1 MPDYE
6 LRKAADEGELTKPL
20 VLQRHVERMLNDDKS
35 VSFIHNFTGQWLDL
49 RKLGTMPPDPES
61 NKIYYSDNLEEAM
74 RQETRL
80 FFTHIMQQNRSV
92 LEFIDA
98 DYTFAN
104 SALARHYGIQME
116 TGRGF
121 QKIVIPGDAN
131 RGGVLGQGSILTAT
145 SNGVET
151 LPVSRGMWVLENL
164 LGIHPNPPP
173 PDIEPIEP
181 DTRGVTTIRQKME
194 KHRSTAT
201 CYECHRKIDPFGLA
215 LENYDHLGVWRDS
228 YNKALPIDSTVE
240 LPDGSRLTG
249 PTGIKQFILARPEQF
264 TRCLT
269 EKLLVYALGRRLS
282 FNDRDDV
289 EHIVQQVSQQQ
300 YGLRTLI
307 HQIVSSKVFH
317 SK

>member
-1 MPDYE
+1 
-6 LRKAADEGELTKPL
+6 
-20 VLQRHVERMLNDDKS
+20 
-35 VSFIHNFTGQWLDL
+35 
-49 RKLGTMPPDPES
+49 
-61 NKIYYSDNLEEAM
+61 
-74 RQETRL
+74 
-80 FFTHIMQQNRSV
+80 MQQNRSV

-121 QKIVIPGDAN
+121 QKIVVPSDAN

-164 LGIHPNPPP
+164 LGITRIPHLRTSSQSNQ
-173 PDIEPIEP
+173 
-181 DTRGVTTIRQKME
+181 TRGVTTIRQKME

-269 EKLLVYALGRRLS
+269 EKLLVYALGRVL
-282 FNDRDDV
+282 
-289 EHIVQQVSQQQ
+289 VSVT
-300 YGLRTLI
+300 GMMLNTLFI
-307 HQIVSSKVFH
+307 KCPNSNTDCER
-317 SK
+317 